1 MVISVILQLTGIAI
15 SRIKRPP
22 SGISV
27 IYTHFRVKLIIL
39 LNSACKITCICQ
51 VWLKHIKL
59 EFSIL
64 PFFLNR
70 AFIQNMI
77 RKNNTGTSSESQYFN
92 VTILFHNL
100 EVLLLQKT
108 YFHKI
113 MWLCERYTVCPAC
126 ITILRIKMAA
136 ILDFI
141 HFCKF

>member
-22 SGISV
+22 SCISV

-51 VWLKHIKL
+51 VWLKYIKL

-64 PFFLNR
+64 PFFFWKNR

-100 EVLLLQKT
+100 EVLLCCFGKHI
-108 YFHKI
+108 FKK
-113 MWLCERYTVCPAC
+113 LCDYVRDIRFARPA
-126 ITILRIKMAA
+126 LP
-136 ILDFI
+136 FYV
-141 HFCKF
+141 